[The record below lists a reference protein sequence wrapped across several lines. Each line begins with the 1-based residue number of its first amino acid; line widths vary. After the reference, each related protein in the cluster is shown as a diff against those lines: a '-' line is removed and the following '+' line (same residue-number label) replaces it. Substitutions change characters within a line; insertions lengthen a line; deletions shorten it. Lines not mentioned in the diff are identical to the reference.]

1 MLLSFLS
8 LAVAFAGAAPA
19 DVGPQFKSAGPLAFG
34 PENVLFV
41 ADNLAAVIY
50 ALELDGQASGKTA
63 GTKDVPGP
71 MSQRDG
77 LPYIKP
83 LDEQGKEVIDP
94 FLPLGNAF
102 WAQDGRRY
110 TVFFDPGRVKTGIL
124 PNEQMGRPL
133 REGRRYSLVV
143 SEKWPMPRACR

>member
-1 MLLSFLS
+1 MSLKSLTLSMLLGFLS

-63 GTKDVPGP
+63 GTKDVPGID
-71 MSQRDG
+71 QKIAG
-77 LPYIKP
+77 L
-83 LDEQGKEVIDP
+83 
-94 FLPLGNAF
+94 LGTDAREITITDRLRKRYREAF
-102 WAQDGRRY
+102 SSNRRRVVEIARRY
-110 TVFFDPGRVKTGIL
+110 QAGCTEASTSVDFTELMTTVIVHGG
-124 PNEQMGRPL
+124 
-133 REGRRYSLVV
+133 VV
-143 SEKWPMPRACR
+143 A